1 MRADRSNMS
10 THPDFSGDVSRVV
23 KKKVHTHYD
32 NLKTARNAPD
42 EVIRAAYRALSQK
55 YHPDKNP
62 RPDAARIMAIL
73 NTSYAV
79 LSDEVQRRRH
89 DEWIAEQEGTLPD
102 PMRLYFARARESR
115 SAAPVPDETPLYATA
130 YSRVEVLDDG
140 PFWRNWRFDTPHQ
153 LALLLCGVLAM
164 TVLMLSLLQDS
175 RHSPLSSLMLM
186 PGRSAPHGAI
196 PVRPGEGG
204 DAGAKYAGGNML
216 APFKVVT
223 SSPAKIRFGLG
234 PDGKPWPTGPRL
246 YRDNGL
252 SRTGLSTLIIDNS
265 HNPHPVFVKIGL
277 DARPGESELYIP
289 RHRLFSLENLMPGT
303 YRVKYRD
310 LQTGMA
316 AQSNPMPLGDV
327 TGTSSEPPGVVSIAL
342 RAVPADSRE
351 FTAIPE
357 SQF

>member
-1 MRADRSNMS
+1 MRANRSSMS
-10 THPDFSGDVSRVV
+10 DHPRFSGGVSRVV

-32 NLKTARNAPD
+32 NLKTARDAPH

-89 DEWIAEQEGTLPD
+89 DEWIAEQEGRPLDPLPVR
-102 PMRLYFARARESR
+102 PPIQREPR
-115 SAAPVPDETPLYATA
+115 NAPPVKEGAPPNASA
-130 YSRVEVLDDG
+130 YSHVEVLDDG
-140 PFWRNWRFDTPHQ
+140 PFWRRWRFDAPHQ
-153 LALLLCGVLAM
+153 LAVLLCGVLAL

-175 RHSPLSSLMLM
+175 SDSPLSSLMLA
-186 PGRSAPHGAI
+186 PERTASYSAPSASQQA
-196 PVRPGEGG
+196 PNADP
-204 DAGAKYAGGNML
+204 KNAGGNML

-223 SSPAKIRFGLG
+223 AAPSKIRFGLG

-252 SRTGLSTLIIDNS
+252 SRGGLSTLIIDNS
-265 HNPHPVFVKIGL
+265 HNAHPVFVKIGI
-277 DARPGESELYIP
+277 DTRPGESELYIP
-289 RHRLFSLENLMPGT
+289 RHRLFSLENLSPGT

-316 AQSNPMPLGDV
+316 AQSKPMQVGDV
-327 TGTSSEPPGVVSIAL
+327 TGASSEPPSVVTVAL
-342 RAVPADSRE
+342 RGTPTDSRDFYE
-351 FTAIPE
+351 IPE